1 MKNKCRSPYYET
13 VTSDKNEV
21 PKSMLTR
28 CAGVKYEAKVDGKAN
43 HWLAQLEAHGMTE
56 NDHPWHS

>member
-43 HWLAQLEAHGMTE
+43 H
-56 NDHPWHS
+56 